1 MQSAWLGEIF
11 DVRLFLENTSF
22 KIYLLLNSVLLAFQ
36 LPFQIFRK
44 YLYRDS
50 LCSWKTSFFL
60 IILIHNID
68 TVFTSINGNCMQI

>member
-36 LPFQIFRK
+36 FPF
-44 YLYRDS
+44 
-50 LCSWKTSFFL
+50 
-60 IILIHNID
+60 
-68 TVFTSINGNCMQI
+68 